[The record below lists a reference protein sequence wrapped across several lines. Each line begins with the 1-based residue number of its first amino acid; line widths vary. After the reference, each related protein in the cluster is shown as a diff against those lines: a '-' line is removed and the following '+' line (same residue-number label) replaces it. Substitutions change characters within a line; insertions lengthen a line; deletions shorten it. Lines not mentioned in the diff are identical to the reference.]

1 MKVKL
6 SDLILDFDV
15 YDDVPRMSYT
25 KQQEVYDYL
34 FEKVFELSATEETE
48 WEDVKEEL
56 KDEIEEITD
65 FWVKMIDYDVVND

>member
-56 KDEIEEITD
+56 KDEIEKITD
-65 FWVKMIDYDVVND
+65 FWVKMIDYDVVID